1 MNEFEVL
8 YGMPCV
14 IAKQIKRQKKTSRY
28 RLINWLYEKIYGYE
42 YESTLPDGTDII
54 KFDGKLIF
62 RDKETYDKVAEHI
75 QNMGL

>member
-62 RDKETYDKVAEHI
+62 RDKETYDKVVEHI

>member
-14 IAKQIKRQKKTSRY
+14 IAKQIKRQKKISRY
-28 RLINWLYEKIYGYE
+28 RLINWLYEKMYGYE

-62 RDKETYDKVAEHI
+62 RDKETYDKVVEHI

>member
-28 RLINWLYEKIYGYE
+28 RLINWLYEKMYGYE

-62 RDKETYDKVAEHI
+62 RDKETYDKVVEHI

>member
-28 RLINWLYEKIYGYE
+28 ILINWLYEKMYGYE

-62 RDKETYDKVAEHI
+62 RDKETYDKVVEHI
-75 QNMGL
+75 QNIGL

>member
-28 RLINWLYEKIYGYE
+28 RLVNWLYEKMYGYE

-62 RDKETYDKVAEHI
+62 RDKETYDKVVEHI